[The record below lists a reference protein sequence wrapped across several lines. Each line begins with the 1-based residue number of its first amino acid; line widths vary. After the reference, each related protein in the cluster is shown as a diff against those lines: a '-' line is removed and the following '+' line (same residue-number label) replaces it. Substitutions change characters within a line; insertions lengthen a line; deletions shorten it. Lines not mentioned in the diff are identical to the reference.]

1 MKTAPM
7 LSIKDLTLIFPRPS
21 TAFWD
26 WMASKLKMLGNRDG
40 FLPAR
45 EGMICEFRNLSLQEG
60 QCYAIC
66 GRDSFVGLGLLNA
79 IEARSKIASGIIVK
93 SDGLISTQ
101 RCFDKKAGATIERAY
116 RHRPDFEA
124 LLSFSDLFAQANIAP
139 NDLSGVEK
147 ARLSIAE
154 VLFSSEKLVLIDE
167 RLFGCDKEFVGKVLE
182 KIKLEKSKG
191 RSFILVAPEWDAV
204 KSIADKAIPFKVT
217 LK

>member
-1 MKTAPM
+1 MKSAPL
-7 LSIKDLTLIFPRPS
+7 LSIKDLVLIFPRPS

-45 EGMICEFRNLSLQEG
+45 EGLICEFRNFSLQEA
-60 QCYAIC
+60 QCYAVC
-66 GRDSFVGLGLLNA
+66 GRDNFVGLGLLNA
-79 IEARSKIASGIIVK
+79 IEARSKIASGIITK

-101 RCFDKKAGATIERAY
+101 RCFEKKAAATIERAY
-116 RHRPDFEA
+116 RDRPDFEA
-124 LLSFSDLFAQANIAP
+124 LMSFSDLFAQANIAFS
-139 NDLSGVEK
+139 DLSWVEK

-154 VLFSSEKLVLIDE
+154 VLFSNEKIVLIDE
-167 RLFGCDKEFVGKVLE
+167 RLFGCDKEFIDKVLE
-182 KIKLEKSKG
+182 KITLEKSKG

-204 KSIADKAIPFKVT
+204 KSVADKAIPFKVT